1 MILKKKPG
9 MILQVESLHVP
20 SAVRSPQP
28 DRMWHGGIAFSK
40 LQSFSCDRKAELSFT
55 YVYIY
60 IVIYVC
66 VHHIYI
72 YTKSIVN
79 RIYIHVCMITPIHP
93 YIRHQ
98 PWFESNHD
106 DIHDDNRSP
115 NNGGN
120 SGAVM
125 SK

>member
-1 MILKKKPG
+1 

-60 IVIYVC
+60 SYICMCASY
-66 VHHIYI
+66 IYI
-72 YTKSIVN
+72 YKID
-79 RIYIHVCMITPIHP
+79 C
-93 YIRHQ
+93 
-98 PWFESNHD
+98 
-106 DIHDDNRSP
+106 
-115 NNGGN
+115 
-120 SGAVM
+120 
-125 SK
+125 K